1 MLQLDPKWGETT
13 ETLLQKSI
21 ATENKRLRERY
32 LALALIVSGKSVQ
45 SVARQ
50 IHRRR
55 QTVSGWVHSFNQKG
69 IEGLVPEFKS
79 PQEPYL
85 TKEEFEILYQA
96 VQKPPRQSRMKTG
109 RWSGKSVAAYIK
121 KVFGKTVHPHTA
133 RRYLRRLGFVLKK
146 PHKKFIKANEKD
158 QKAFAM
164 ALEHVEQSRP
174 GKSVTVWI
182 DEGHIWQ

>member
-1 MLQLDPKWGETT
+1 MLQLDPKWGETA
-13 ETLLQKSI
+13 ETLFQKSI

-55 QTVSGWVHSFNQKG
+55 QTVSEWVHSFNQKG

-96 VQKPPRQSRMKTG
+96 VQKPPRQSGIKTG
-109 RWSGKSVAAYIK
+109 R
-121 KVFGKTVHPHTA
+121 
-133 RRYLRRLGFVLKK
+133 
-146 PHKKFIKANEKD
+146 
-158 QKAFAM
+158 
-164 ALEHVEQSRP
+164 
-174 GKSVTVWI
+174 
-182 DEGHIWQ
+182 